1 MSIEILKAVAGLWP
15 IALLA
20 FLTLCVLVFKGQLRT
35 FLNEHL
41 HFSFKKGDTEISW
54 NKREKAPEP
63 TAEGTGEQP
72 GPEKAGMGESDKNP
86 EEASPN
92 GLVDRY
98 DKALSE
104 NNRAELE
111 SSFEDIQRAA
121 QDPGARIYNE
131 ARHYYHLYGRVG
143 DESALRK
150 LQTLAKREEADA
162 PTKHWLALAYVKAG
176 DHARAAETFEESA
189 KSCDVEEERARSIAR
204 AADSLYESGKREE
217 AFARIM
223 LELGKAGSKEVES
236 HLYEGL
242 ATLYEKAREP
252 ELRALAIEKALE
264 GRPNNPSLRFQAAL
278 GYDHESFT
286 RLALMHYRKQLD
298 FHPDDV
304 ASLNNIGIEYDRLK
318 MPMRSV
324 RNFKKSA
331 EHNETLAMA
340 NLAYQFLSAGFASE
354 ATQILD
360 RARTMADVHSLVG
373 SAIAYMAQM
382 EEAEKEVEEK
392 CIEAAH
398 DQQRFLAAF
407 GEAFFVTQSK
417 KQPAA
422 NFAGRWK
429 LPDGVEIDVTQVD
442 GTIQSTWEVGTTKLS
457 LTGIVRNRG
466 FKGVIGETPQY
477 TFTASKSRLF
487 GYMADNSDEFQV
499 LRSGN
504 ADDNHAIV
512 VYKKVAAAEAL
523 ASLGEEPVAAAS

>member
-1 MSIEILKAVAGLWP
+1 MSIEIFKDIAGLWP
-15 IALLA
+15 IALVA
-20 FLTLCVLVFKGQLRT
+20 FLTLCVLVFKTQLRT
-35 FLNEHL
+35 LLDELL

-54 NKREKAPEP
+54 NKREKTPEP
-63 TAEGTGEQP
+63 TAEGTGELP
-72 GPEKAGMGESDKNP
+72 GQEKAGMGEAEKNP

-121 QDPGARIYNE
+121 QDPTERLNNE
-131 ARHYYHLYGRVG
+131 AKHYYHLYGRAG

-150 LQTLAKREEADA
+150 LQTLAKREEADVT
-162 PTKHWLALAYVKAG
+162 TKRWLAMAYEKAG
-176 DHARAAETFEESA
+176 DHVRSAETFEESA
-189 KSCDVEEERARSIAR
+189 KSCDVEEERARSIAM
-204 AADSLYESGKREE
+204 AADRLYDSGKREE

-223 LELGKAGSKEVES
+223 LELGKAGSKDVES
-236 HLYEGL
+236 YLYEGL
-242 ATLYEKAREP
+242 ATLYKKAREP
-252 ELRALAIEKALE
+252 ELRVLALEKALE
-264 GRPNNPSLRFQAAL
+264 GRPNNPVLRFQAAF
-278 GYDHESFT
+278 GYGSESFT

-298 FHPDDV
+298 FHQDDA
-304 ASLNNIGIEYDRLK
+304 ASLNNVGVEYGRLK

-324 RNFKKSA
+324 RNYKKSA

-360 RARTMADVHSLVG
+360 RARTMADVNPHVG
-373 SAIAYMAQM
+373 SAIVHMAQM
-382 EEAEKEVEEK
+382 EEGEKEAEEK

-417 KQPAA
+417 KQLEA

-429 LPDGVEIDVTQVD
+429 L
-442 GTIQSTWEVGTTKLS
+442 
-457 LTGIVRNRG
+457 R
-466 FKGVIGETPQY
+466 
-477 TFTASKSRLF
+477 
-487 GYMADNSDEFQV
+487 
-499 LRSGN
+499 
-504 ADDNHAIV
+504 
-512 VYKKVAAAEAL
+512 
-523 ASLGEEPVAAAS
+523 